1 MATAMFAPVDFV
13 TEGRIAAGHQSPRRD
28 PPPVPPS
35 GLNKGATVSVSAPYP
50 LLPELH
56 DDRHITGT
64 AGAETMKAIVQD
76 AYGTS
81 PEEVLRLAEVARPAI
96 GDDEILVR
104 VRAASVDRG
113 TWHLMAG
120 LPYPVRLAGFGL
132 RAPKAPNPGRSFAGT
147 VESTGKNV
155 TGFEPGD
162 EVYGTG
168 EGSFAP
174 YALARAGRIAPKPAN
189 LSFEQAAA
197 VPVSALTALQAVR
210 RARVQTGQKVLI
222 IGASGGVGTF
232 AVQIAKAFG
241 AEVTGVCSTGKADV
255 VRSLG
260 ADHVIDYTR
269 EDFTGGE
276 HRYDVILDI
285 AGGNG
290 LSHLRRALT
299 PRGRLIMVGGE
310 TGGRWL
316 GGMDRQLRAHLL
328 FPLMSQKL
336 STFIA
341 SENSADLAILRDLLE
356 SGKIKP
362 AIDRTYPLSQTPAA
376 IRHVQE
382 GRARGKVVITI

>member
-1 MATAMFAPVDFV
+1 
-13 TEGRIAAGHQSPRRD
+13 
-28 PPPVPPS
+28 
-35 GLNKGATVSVSAPYP
+35 VSISAPNP
-50 LLPELH
+50 LQPELH
-56 DDRHITGT
+56 ADRRITGT
-64 AGAETMKAIVQD
+64 AGVEMMKAIVQD
-76 AYGTS
+76 VYGTA
-81 PEEVLRLAEVARPAI
+81 PEKVLRLAEVARPAI

-104 VRAASVDRG
+104 VQAASVDRG

-120 LPYPVRLAGFGL
+120 LAYPVRLVGGF
-132 RAPKAPNPGRSFAGT
+132 RAPKALNPGRSLAGT
-147 VESTGKNV
+147 VESVGQDV

-162 EVYGTG
+162 EVYGTCD
-168 EGSFAP
+168 GSFAP
-174 YALARAGRIAPKPAN
+174 YARARAGRIAPKPAN

-210 RARVQTGQKVLI
+210 RAGVQAGQKVLV

-241 AEVTGVCSTGKADV
+241 AEVTGVCSAGKADV

-269 EDFTGGE
+269 QDFADGE

-299 PRGRLIMVGGE
+299 PRGRLVMVGGE

-328 FPLMSQKL
+328 FPVVSQKL

-341 SENSADLAILRDLLE
+341 SENSKDLMILRDLLE
-356 SGKIKP
+356 SGKIAP

-376 IRHVQE
+376 IRHIQE